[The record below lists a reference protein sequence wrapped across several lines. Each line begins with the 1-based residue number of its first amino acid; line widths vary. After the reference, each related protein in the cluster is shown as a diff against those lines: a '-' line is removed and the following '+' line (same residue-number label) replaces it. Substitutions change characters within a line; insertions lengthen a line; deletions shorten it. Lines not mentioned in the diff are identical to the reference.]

1 MGDDDSSQPAILLAH
16 GDTRQLKSLADL
28 LCGEGYS
35 ILSATDGETALHIAQ
50 TYPLLLILLD
60 VHLPGRDGLEMCRLL
75 RSTHET
81 AYIPILMLSTNNDE
95 TETIVGL
102 EVGADDYISSKLK
115 WGVMR
120 ARIRA
125 LLRRSQYEQLPL
137 VSVREGKAKE
147 AVEGE
152 NRQMIVAGDLRID
165 LAGRQVLRKEEPI
178 ELSTRLFDLLV
189 YLVRHR
195 GVVLTRL
202 ELLEQ
207 IRGESAHSEERLL
220 DVYIH
225 WLREK
230 LEEDSTRPCHLQTIR
245 GIGYRLTL

>member
-1 MGDDDSSQPAILLAH
+1 
-16 GDTRQLKSLADL
+16 
-28 LCGEGYS
+28 
-35 ILSATDGETALHIAQ
+35 
-50 TYPLLLILLD
+50 
-60 VHLPGRDGLEMCRLL
+60 MCRLL
-75 RSTHET
+75 RSAHET

-102 EVGADDYISSKLK
+102 EVGADDYISSKLG
-115 WGVMR
+115 WGVVR

-137 VSVREGKAKE
+137 VSLRERKAKE
-147 AVEGE
+147 VVEE
-152 NRQMIVAGDLRID
+152 EKRQVIVAGDLRID

-207 IRGESAHSEERLL
+207 IRGESVQSEERLL

-230 LEEDSTRPCHLQTIR
+230 LEDDTTHPYHLQTIR
-245 GIGYRLTL
+245 GIGYRFTL